1 MADVRRKLIA
11 SLLALVIVAAVLV
24 TGCRERGTQ
33 TPEKE
38 KETKK
43 APVEEL

>member
-24 TGCRERGTQ
+24 AGCRQKGTQ
-33 TPEKE
+33 TTEKE
-38 KETKK
+38 KTTKK